1 MLTNQQAQ
9 DRAADIV
16 ARAIAAG
23 ADAADAVY
31 AADTSL
37 DVSIRLG
44 ALEDVGRSESAELG
58 LRVFVGQRS
67 ASVSSSD
74 LSHDAMT
81 ALVERAVAMAREA
94 PEDAWAGL
102 APADRLLQGA
112 PPQLDLDDGGVV
124 APEELRAAALRQRMP
139 RAPCPV

>member
-1 MLTNQQAQ
+1 MLTTDQAR

-16 ARAIAAG
+16 ARAKTAG

-31 AADTSL
+31 AADMAL
-37 DVSIRLG
+37 EVSVRLG
-44 ALEDVGRSESAELG
+44 ALEDVGRSESSELG

-67 ASVSSSD
+67 ASVSTSD
-74 LSHDAMT
+74 LSSIALD

-102 APADRLLQGA
+102 APEDRLMQGDC
-112 PPQLDLDDGGVV
+112 PHLDLDDGG
-124 APEELRAAALRQRMP
+124 AASPE
-139 RAPCPV
+139 

>member
-1 MLTNQQAQ
+1 MLTENEAR

-16 ARAIAAG
+16 ARAAAAG
-23 ADAADAVY
+23 ADADDAVY
-31 AADTSL
+31 AADMSL

-74 LSHDAMT
+74 LSQDAMV

-102 APADRLLQGA
+102 APAERLLKGA
-112 PPQLDLDDGGVV
+112 PPLLY
-124 APEELRAAALRQRMP
+124 L
-139 RAPCPV
+139 